1 MKKRFLLQGL
11 ITGLF
16 LWSFLWSVYPASADG
31 PPPGGGGGR
40 GCGDKPPQQPC
51 PPIAQL
57 GLRNSAT
64 ALSPDLLVA
73 GQPMTYTL
81 DISNAGDKNQLD
93 AINAVFELPF
103 VGDQQFVSF
112 NSTNPDWKLRQP
124 AVSPNTNTLYVD
136 MGTVKPG
143 QSGIITI
150 HAIFATNYDRTVYD
164 NTVYFNWTDSYGDRR
179 KGVNLIAQVAVAP
192 PSGPQ
197 PIPDPPR
204 SQPTPGPTS
213 PGGSAKSG
221 PFAPVANPG
230 KPNSDAGWFFPATGH
245 TLHGQFLSYWQSH
258 GSLIVLGFPL
268 SEEHSDNGRIIQY
281 FERAVLEFWPE
292 NQPPYNVLLRS
303 LGRELSQVDP
313 AVPSSTPAPSVGSVF
328 YNETGHWLDGRF
340 VAAWR
345 SGGGLAQYGFP
356 IQEPKR
362 VGDKLVQWTER
373 ARFELDL
380 SRPNQLVML
389 GLLGDESAQRKG
401 KL

>member
-1 MKKRFLLQGL
+1 MKKRILVNGL
-11 ITGLF
+11 ISGLF
-16 LWSFLWSVYPASADG
+16 LMSLLWSVYPAEAAG
-31 PPPGGGGGR
+31 PPGGGR

-57 GLRNSAT
+57 GLHNAST
-64 ALSPDLLVA
+64 ALTPDLLVA

-81 DISNAGDKNQLD
+81 DISNAGDKNNLD

-103 VGDQQFVSF
+103 VGNQQLVSF
-112 NSTNPDWKLRQP
+112 DSTNPDWKLRYP
-124 AVSPNTNTLYVD
+124 GVNPNDNNLYVD

-179 KGVNLIAQVAVAP
+179 KGVNLIAQVSVP
-192 PSGPQ
+192 LPSGPT

-204 SQPTPGPTS
+204 SQPAPVPTP
-213 PGGSAKSG
+213 PGSTGGGTG

-230 KPNSDAGWFFPATGH
+230 KPNSNAGWFFPATGH
-245 TLHGQFLSYWQSH
+245 TLHGQFLNYWQSH
-258 GSLIVLGFPL
+258 GSLIVLGYPL
-268 SEEHSDNGRIIQY
+268 SEEYTDGGRIIQY
-281 FERAVLEFWPE
+281 FERAVMEYWPE

-303 LGRELSQVDP
+303 LGRELSTVEP
-313 AVPSSTPAPSVGSVF
+313 ALPASTHPLADGSVY

-340 VAAWR
+340 VAAWQ

-362 VGDKLVQWTER
+362 VGGKLIQWTER

-389 GLLGDESAQRKG
+389 GLLGDESAQQKG
-401 KL
+401 KVS